1 MEIRQLKYFVEI
13 CRCKSFSQAAAF
25 CYMSSQGMSMSI
37 MRLEEELGCKLFIR
51 STRGVI
57 LTPQAEFLLPK
68 AKKILSIIDECDSYF
83 RAENPGEV
91 VIPVAFSHGT
101 IEEFAGDVITEFSG
115 SYPDYKVMVKECSDI
130 DCDEAVL
137 NEETE
142 FALTVGPVSEERFT
156 SHKLLSSGYALIV
169 NDKHPLASREK
180 ISIDELKNLS
190 LAVMKGG
197 VRTYPHLRAACLKA
211 GFEPNIQVFADNIL
225 LVFYMATKD
234 VCGISTQ
241 HLFKRLN
248 PPHLCAIPIDCADF
262 TWDIYQIKKKNA
274 ALSPHAKLLWQALLS
289 KSKITPSSKL

>member
-13 CRCKSFSQAAAF
+13 CRYKSFSQAATV
-25 CYMSSQGMSMSI
+25 CYISSQGMSMSI
-37 MRLEEELGCKLFIR
+37 MRLEKELGCKLFIR
-51 STRGVI
+51 SARGVI

-68 AKKILSIIDECDSYF
+68 AKKILSIMDECDNYF
-83 RAENPGEV
+83 STEPSGNS

-101 IEEFAGDVITEFSG
+101 IEEFAGDVITEFSN
-115 SYPDYKVMVKECSDI
+115 SYPESKIIVKECSDTE
-130 DCDEAVL
+130 CDEAVL

-142 FALTVGPVSEERFT
+142 FALTVGPVAEENFT
-156 SHKLLSSGYALIV
+156 SHKLLSSNYALIV
-169 NDKHPLASREK
+169 NDKHPLAVREK
-180 ISIDELKNLS
+180 ITIDELKNLS

-241 HLFKRLN
+241 HLFNRLN

-262 TWDIYQIKKKNA
+262 TWDIYQIKKKDSV
-274 ALSPHAKLLWQALLS
+274 LSPQVKQFWQALLS
-289 KSKITPSSKL
+289 KAK